1 LILGCRYEKELMH
14 PIQNLLNGELAR
26 ALLIQVYTLS
36 SILLVYESIIL
47 HVFCYITGSEAE
59 TGY

>member
-1 LILGCRYEKELMH
+1 MH